1 MSLHQD
7 LLPLPRQ
14 CPDPVEGTPPP
25 EVRTFDNL
33 RALAG
38 VQLFVGE
45 TIYLEDTGESHRV
58 VEGGPGHT
66 QRTWYL
72 RFVSRRPGDFIWTA
86 SGRKFWPLDPR
97 PEDVPIED
105 MAHALAHICRWTGHV
120 VNFFSVAQH
129 SVFVSSLI
137 RRPPFLPQALEG
149 ALRLYALLHDGSEAF
164 LNDIAR
170 PLKRLPYMRG
180 YVEVEEHVQQVIYR
194 LHGVAHLDD
203 MEPVAK
209 ALRAADYLAL
219 AIEARDLMPKSI
231 RGTLAYERIMQ
242 PLAEADFSDQEINW
256 QQECLVALGPDRA
269 KAEFLEAFKSLGG
282 RIEGV

>member
-1 MSLHQD
+1 MALHPD
-7 LLPLPRQ
+7 LLPLPHQ

-25 EVRTFDNL
+25 EVRAFDHL

-45 TIYLEDTGESHRV
+45 TIYLEDCGETHRV
-58 VEGGPGHT
+58 VEGRPKHA

-72 RFVSRRPGDFIWTA
+72 RFVARRPGDFIWTA

-105 MAHALAHICRWTGHV
+105 MAHALSHICRWTGHV
-120 VNFFSVAQH
+120 TVFFSVAQH
-129 SVFVSSLI
+129 SVLVSSLI

-170 PLKRLPYMRG
+170 PLKRLSYMRG
-180 YVEVEEHVQQVIYR
+180 YVEVEERVQEVIYE

-203 MEPVAK
+203 RQSAVQ
-209 ALRAADYLAL
+209 ALCAADHLAL

-231 RGTLAYERIMQ
+231 QGTLAYHRIVQ
-242 PLAEADFSDQEINW
+242 PLEEADFSDQAIDWRRER
-256 QQECLVALGPDRA
+256 LTPLGPDHA
-269 KAEFLEAFKSLGG
+269 KAEFLEAFKALGG
-282 RIEGV
+282 RIAGV